1 MMCTFNLFY
10 LCHWVVCLFV
20 DDSVYLPDERE
31 RQEYVMNE
39 HGLIYRGTSRYF
51 RPMSWEFG
59 QVSILGG
66 QNLCILLFNLDLI
79 SSGKISDTCW
89 LGVIISDYKWFFSWC
104 YIHLIFI
111 KKQVYHDLT
120 EILYGSHGKVG
131 ILANWQFQLVSYYTV
146 WGGNGGHLSQD
157 VGCQPK
163 ICKRSGWWRLC
174 SL

>member
-1 MMCTFNLFY
+1 MTMMCTFNLFY

-66 QNLCILLFNLDLI
+66 QNLCILLINLDHKLREHI
-79 SSGKISDTCW
+79 RYMLTRSDYNFFS
-89 LGVIISDYKWFFSWC
+89 LGVISI
-104 YIHLIFI
+104 
-111 KKQVYHDLT
+111 
-120 EILYGSHGKVG
+120 
-131 ILANWQFQLVSYYTV
+131 
-146 WGGNGGHLSQD
+146 
-157 VGCQPK
+157 
-163 ICKRSGWWRLC
+163 
-174 SL
+174 

>member
-1 MMCTFNLFY
+1 MTMMCSFNLFY

-20 DDSVYLPDERE
+20 DDWVYLPDERE

-79 SSGKISDTCW
+79 SSGKISDTC
-89 LGVIISDYKWFFSWC
+89 
-104 YIHLIFI
+104 
-111 KKQVYHDLT
+111 
-120 EILYGSHGKVG
+120 
-131 ILANWQFQLVSYYTV
+131 
-146 WGGNGGHLSQD
+146 
-157 VGCQPK
+157 
-163 ICKRSGWWRLC
+163 
-174 SL
+174 

>member
-1 MMCTFNLFY
+1 MMCSFNLFY

-79 SSGKISDTCW
+79 SSGNISDTCW
-89 LGVIISDYKWFFSWC
+89 LGVIITFFLLVLYPFNLQSKSK
-104 YIHLIFI
+104 YIMS
-111 KKQVYHDLT
+111 LT

-131 ILANWQFQLVSYYTV
+131 IIANWQFQLVSYYTV